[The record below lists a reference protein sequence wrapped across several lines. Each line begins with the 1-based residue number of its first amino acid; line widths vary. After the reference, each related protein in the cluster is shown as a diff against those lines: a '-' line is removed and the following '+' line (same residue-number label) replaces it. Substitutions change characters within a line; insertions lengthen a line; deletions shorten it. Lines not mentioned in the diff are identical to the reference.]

1 MKPVK
6 ISSGIGWMVYVQDET
21 GKSVLYTLEF
31 VHVTLRSAVEKRVGI
46 AKVSTNNGTA
56 NSLSCI
62 KIKGFTDM
70 SVSK

>member
-1 MKPVK
+1 ML
-6 ISSGIGWMVYVQDET
+6 VQDDT
-21 GKSVLYTLEF
+21 SKSVLYALEF
-31 VHVTLRSAVEKRVGI
+31 VYVTLRSAVEKRVGVV
-46 AKVSTNNGTA
+46 KVSTNNGTA